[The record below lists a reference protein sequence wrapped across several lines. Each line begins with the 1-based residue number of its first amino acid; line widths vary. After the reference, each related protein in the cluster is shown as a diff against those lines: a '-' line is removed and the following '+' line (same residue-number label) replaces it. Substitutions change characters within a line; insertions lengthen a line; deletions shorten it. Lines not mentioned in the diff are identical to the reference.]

1 MPLKHAATRAAGLRA
16 QYREH
21 HAADHVLQRE
31 CLDLLA
37 LNLGDIRGNG
47 LERTGVDNADLVR
60 ASASISLSMYRMTSN
75 DI

>member
-1 MPLKHAATRAAGLRA
+1 MDTCPLFQDEARLNS
-16 QYREH
+16 
-21 HAADHVLQRE
+21 
-31 CLDLLA
+31 LA
-37 LNLGDIRGNG
+37 LKLGDIRGNG